1 MSLPS
6 VVWSNCREMGMI
18 GGMKQGSFQSRLV
31 HCSFYFAQE
40 LVSLSRP
47 CIHGSLASRNFLLPS
62 RSGLKQFLRFHVRH
76 QAFVGMAWEARS
88 GLKRPSRITRPTNVI
103 RRNGLGSLFGIET
116 FLLALQGGRSRK
128 RRNGLGSPFGIE
140 TQTVEVISRTEL
152 SSEWPGK
159 P

>member
-47 CIHGSLASRNFLLPS
+47 CIHGSLATRNYLLPS
-62 RSGLKQFLRFHVRH
+62 IGRAKP
-76 QAFVGMAWEARS
+76 VGVDDLLIFE
-88 GLKRPSRITRPTNVI
+88 
-103 RRNGLGSLFGIET
+103 GLGVSGAKRLGFWLHLLFLFKIRSSVYESYVYLTT
-116 FLLALQGGRSRK
+116 FVYMLLAGC
-128 RRNGLGSPFGIE
+128 
-140 TQTVEVISRTEL
+140 T
-152 SSEWPGK
+152 
-159 P
+159 